1 MSTVERTVPFGRVLV
16 YDALADPTTYPH
28 WLLGAREIRSVDADF
43 PRPGT
48 SFHHR
53 VGLVGPLK
61 ISDSS
66 TAIAAK
72 APSLLVLEVRARPLV
87 HARVTFRLRAAVERH
102 GTVIEMEEEPLGPF
116 RAAAPVLDPLTDLR
130 NRRSLA
136 SLEDLLA
143 TGRSHRAPG

>member
-1 MSTVERTVPFGRVLV
+1 
-16 YDALADPTTYPH
+16 
-28 WLLGAREIRSVDADF
+28 
-43 PRPGT
+43 
-48 SFHHR
+48 
-53 VGLVGPLK
+53 
-61 ISDSS
+61 
-66 TAIAAK
+66 
-72 APSLLVLEVRARPLV
+72 
-87 HARVTFRLRAAVERH
+87 VTFRLRAAVERH